1 MSIMVEKNKKFV
13 FTLKQK
19 YEEPKQTM
27 SYDMLK
33 YIATFIDASDE
44 FTLISYVI
52 VFPFTMYEIK
62 KKILEYF
69 KINTYEIEC
78 VPKCLYK
85 FMNEPWRILIESLI
99 PIFGTHKLI
108 KYCIEYHKTILTKE
122 NGRRFVIHLIKE
134 QNTAS
139 YKEINNIL
147 NGSKWKRKTIHP
159 TFYTLD
165 ILYNPQIALLS
176 RYIDFSN
183 IDTYIY
189 KKLKYYYINS
199 NIRCLNTT
207 EKALLMYYYDVYD
220 NFNSKFI
227 GKENQRYKLI
237 IECLKSNYFKIID
250 ILFENRMINNPNQ
263 IYSELN
269 FYICNLKIG
278 SEEFNKSS
286 KILKY
291 YLDRLI
297 DFYNYEGAICN
308 LLNYS
313 FALNNIEMC
322 KYLLS
327 LNGARKGLSILLGSR
342 CNNEPFLQNIR
353 NSSKD
358 EKDVYKEFILDVNCQ
373 SEFILYD
380 LLINNLPNDVG
391 IDLNVLANS
400 IVIENVDYIMQSK
413 YIFYIRKYIEYI
425 MENENSENAI
435 NLDNPTDKYYCSRE
449 TLIKTYNILLF
460 PKRFVELQIKLK
472 TEFDE
477 LMKNDESSQISNQTI
492 REYIKTLYC
501 KIKMRQIHT
510 KNIYILMENLKY
522 NNISILEQ
530 EHHRNISIL
539 IEYLITIPEYLIDNK
554 TFTNILITKINEFI
568 NATLESRH
576 IETLHMIQNILKCN
590 EMLKNMNLS

>member
-1 MSIMVEKNKKFV
+1 
-13 FTLKQK
+13 
-19 YEEPKQTM
+19 
-27 SYDMLK
+27 
-33 YIATFIDASDE
+33 
-44 FTLISYVI
+44 
-52 VFPFTMYEIK
+52 
-62 KKILEYF
+62 
-69 KINTYEIEC
+69 
-78 VPKCLYK
+78 
-85 FMNEPWRILIESLI
+85 
-99 PIFGTHKLI
+99 
-108 KYCIEYHKTILTKE
+108 
-122 NGRRFVIHLIKE
+122 
-134 QNTAS
+134 
-139 YKEINNIL
+139 
-147 NGSKWKRKTIHP
+147 
-159 TFYTLD
+159 
-165 ILYNPQIALLS
+165 
-176 RYIDFSN
+176 
-183 IDTYIY
+183 
-189 KKLKYYYINS
+189 
-199 NIRCLNTT
+199 
-207 EKALLMYYYDVYD
+207 
-220 NFNSKFI
+220 
-227 GKENQRYKLI
+227 
-237 IECLKSNYFKIID
+237 
-250 ILFENRMINNPNQ
+250 MINNPNQ

-342 CNNEPFLQNIR
+342 CNNESFLQNTR
-353 NSSKD
+353 NSSTD
-358 EKDVYKEFILDVNCQ
+358 EKDVYREFTLDVNCQ

-380 LLINNLPNDVG
+380 FLINNLPNDVG

-449 TLIKTYNILLF
+449 TLIKMYNILLLF

-472 TEFDE
+472 KEFDE
-477 LMKNDESSQISNQTI
+477 LMKNEESSQISNQTI

-510 KNIYILMENLKY
+510 KNIYILMENLHYK
-522 NNISILEQ
+522 NITILEQ

-554 TFTNILITKINEFI
+554 TFTNILITKINEFM
-568 NATLESRH
+568 NATLDSRH